1 MIYVALTL
9 WLFLILLT
17 GAGLYRCWTK
27 RLGGAV
33 VDWLI
38 LPATL
43 IAETLYAAGR
53 LLTRRPIYYSLIS
66 PQDIEQD
73 PCREGLSG
81 KGGFLVALFSSFLAM
96 VGCLGAI
103 IALTQFLDQNVIASF
118 YQASWFGLNPTV
130 LPQELPTS
138 VDGLWDV
145 LRYQGT
151 MVERLMETL
160 RRLDWTDWPVPV
172 FVYGAAIFTIRLASP
187 RHDQRGMLAAGAI
200 VIGILAAL
208 TAAIPSVKD
217 AIFVD
222 GWALLTYL
230 WATLL
235 LLLGATLLLQGAT
248 YLFRLFVPRR
258 GE

>member
-1 MIYVALTL
+1 MIYGALTL

-33 VDWLI
+33 VDWLM

-66 PQDIEQD
+66 PQDVEQD
-73 PCREGLSG
+73 PCRAGLSG
-81 KGGFLVALFSSFLAM
+81 KGGFLIALFSSLLAM
-96 VGCLGAI
+96 LGCLGAI
-103 IALTQFLDQNVIASF
+103 IALTQFLDQNVIPSF
-118 YQASWFGLNPTV
+118 YQARWMGLIPTV
-130 LPQELPTS
+130 LPKELPTS
-138 VDGLWDV
+138 ADGLWDV
-145 LRYQGT
+145 IRYQGT
-151 MVERLMETL
+151 LVERLLETL
-160 RRLDWTDWPVPV
+160 RRLDWSDWPVPV

-208 TAAIPSVKD
+208 AAMIPDVKD
-217 AIFVD
+217 AIYPNI
-222 GWALLTYL
+222 WALLTYL

-235 LLLGATLLLQGAT
+235 LLLGVTLLLQGLA
-248 YLFRLFVPRR
+248 YLIRLFVPRR
-258 GE
+258 E

>member
-1 MIYVALTL
+1 
-9 WLFLILLT
+9 
-17 GAGLYRCWTK
+17 
-27 RLGGAV
+27 
-33 VDWLI
+33 
-38 LPATL
+38 
-43 IAETLYAAGR
+43 
-53 LLTRRPIYYSLIS
+53 
-66 PQDIEQD
+66 
-73 PCREGLSG
+73 
-81 KGGFLVALFSSFLAM
+81 M

-235 LLLGATLLLQGAT
+235 LLLGATLLLQGLA